1 MQVYIPWKS
10 AFFSLLPHQHQNIE
24 YDSKGPFV
32 RIRNAQ
38 TKRLN
43 KCRVSHAPDDLQ
55 KLVGGTVSGI
65 VAQTGPHYV
74 ALLID
79 RVDGIPGSVKTIG
92 TKLFQMARE
101 YLRTQNVPWKVNI
114 PRAWDIPVTPTRE
127 LGPHVS
133 LHDKHMKDVNKRVT
147 LKIVGVKHWEEASR
161 WVALVLSGPL
171 TDHTNWILHLSCAQ
185 QP

>member
-10 AFFSLLPHQHQNIE
+10 ALFPLLPHQQQNIE
-24 YDSKGPFV
+24 YDSKGQFV

-38 TKRLN
+38 TNRLN
-43 KCRVSHAPDDLQ
+43 KCRVSHAPNDLQ
-55 KLVGGTVSGI
+55 QLVGGTVSGI

-79 RVDGIPGSVKTIG
+79 RVDGIPGSVNTIG
-92 TKLFQMARE
+92 TKLVQMARE
-101 YLRTQNVPWKVNI
+101 HLRKRNISWNVNI
-114 PRAWDIPVTPTRE
+114 PRSWDILVTPTRE

-133 LHDKHMKDVNKRVT
+133 LHVKHMKDVNKRVS
-147 LKIVGVKHWEEASR
+147 LKIVGVKHWQEASR

-185 QP
+185 A